1 MTNSFKYQITGK
13 VTPERVD
20 FNCSLPPMK
29 LLEPTYNFELEISM
43 SILKSQISIQIS
55 SQKEIK
61 DFSTLRNIV
70 RDFIYLHT
78 DAFGYLHGYAYDIEI
93 TAVTGESN
101 IPHFIRCTN

>member
-1 MTNSFKYQITGK
+1 
-13 VTPERVD
+13 
-20 FNCSLPPMK
+20 MK